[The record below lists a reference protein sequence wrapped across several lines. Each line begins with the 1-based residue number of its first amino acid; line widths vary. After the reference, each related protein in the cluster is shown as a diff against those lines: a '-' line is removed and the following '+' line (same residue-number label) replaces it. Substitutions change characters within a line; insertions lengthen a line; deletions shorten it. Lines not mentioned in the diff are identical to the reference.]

1 MVWPHSSSGRFL
13 VKSAYSKLI
22 AGTRTDKFKYI
33 WSARIPPKI
42 KIFLW
47 QAHCRKLPAADQI
60 KKRNGPGSDSC
71 QLCGALEN
79 TEHIFFHCS
88 LAKFIWSCI
97 RLWLGV
103 NWYPSSFGNLRQC
116 INSLV
121 GRSKRVFM
129 VGWAATCSALWTTRN
144 KFTIEHIFP
153 TNPVNCLFKATI
165 LLQQWRSLIKDGDLQ
180 AFDDILSRINSTAST
195 MLQHSRRTSSVVLAG
210 AWVACVPIRLD
221 AL

>member
-1 MVWPHSSSGRFL
+1 MASTYCLLPLLSEEEDSVVWPHSSSGRFL

-60 KKRNGPGSDSC
+60 KKRNGPGSDFF
-71 QLCGALEN
+71 QLCGTL
-79 TEHIFFHCS
+79 
-88 LAKFIWSCI
+88 WSCI

-103 NWYPSSFGNLRQC
+103 NWNPSSFEDLRQC
-116 INSLV
+116 INSLA

-153 TNPVNCLFKATI
+153 TNPVSCLFKTNVF
-165 LLQQWRSLIKDGDLQ
+165 LQQWRSLTKEGI
-180 AFDDILSRINSTAST
+180 
-195 MLQHSRRTSSVVLAG
+195 
-210 AWVACVPIRLD
+210 
-221 AL
+221 